1 MSHSG
6 SHPEPQRLVV
16 VSNRLPVRLSRDS
29 STGEWQVTGSSGGLV
44 TAMAPVL
51 ERRGGV
57 WIGWPGT
64 VAEERVELDRLLPAA
79 SQDLGYELQPVELT
93 EQERDDFYLGFS
105 NEVVWPLFH
114 DLLTLYNFDPAYWNT
129 YRAVNRKYA
138 EVIVRHARPDDYV
151 WVHDYHLM
159 GVAWFLR
166 EMGFEGRVGF
176 FLHTPFPAPD
186 IYLKLP
192 WRSEILEGLL
202 RYDLVGF
209 QTLRDR
215 RNFLHCVRTLL
226 ADVPVA
232 GAGAV
237 VTCRVDGREI
247 RVGSFPISIDFAEF
261 ERLSRSEDVVTRAHE
276 VREQLPGRRFI
287 LGVDRLD
294 YTKGIPYRLEAFH
307 RAINR
312 YPELRRVV
320 SLLQVVVPSRE
331 DIPEYHDLKEEIERM
346 VGRINGEWTESGWVP
361 IHYIY
366 RSLPRPDL
374 VARYRSS
381 EVALVTPL
389 KDGMNLVAKE
399 FCAAHVDDEGVLIL
413 SEFAG
418 AADQLQVGALLV
430 NPYDIE
436 GMAESIH
443 RACTMPGEERARR
456 MRHLRE
462 VVRGQDIFWWVAL
475 FLRAALEEPLGEFPE
490 LDVYSPRR
498 SAASSG

>member
-1 MSHSG
+1 MHEDPMSK
-6 SHPEPQRLVV
+6 PRLEPRRLIV
-16 VSNRLPVRLSRDS
+16 VSNRLPVRLSRHPES
-29 STGEWQVTGSSGGLV
+29 GQWRISGSSGGLV
-44 TAMAPVL
+44 TAMTPVL
-51 ERRGGV
+51 GDRGGV

-64 VAEERVELDRLLPAA
+64 VAEEEVDLDRLLPEAG
-79 SQDLGYELQPVELT
+79 LGYDLQAVELT
-93 EQERDDFYLGFS
+93 EQERDNFYLGFS

-114 DLLTLYNFDPAYWNT
+114 DLLTLYNFDPDYWRT

-138 EVIVRHARPDDYV
+138 EAIVRHADPGDYV
-151 WVHDYHLM
+151 WIHDYHLM

-166 EMGFEGRVGF
+166 EMGYEGRVGF

-202 RYDLVGF
+202 AFDLVGF
-209 QTLRDR
+209 QTVRDR

-226 ADVPVA
+226 TDVPVS

-237 VTCRVDGREI
+237 VTCRLRGREI
-247 RVGSFPISIDFAEF
+247 RVGSFPISIDFDEF
-261 ERLSRSEDVVTRAHE
+261 ERLAGGPQVTERVE
-276 VREQLPGRRFI
+276 EIRRDLPDRRFI

-307 RAINR
+307 HAVKRH
-312 YPELRRVV
+312 PELRRRV
-320 SLLQVVVPSRE
+320 SLVQVVVPSRE
-331 DIPEYHDLKEEIERM
+331 DIPEYNELKEEIERL

-366 RSLPRPDL
+366 RNLPRL
-374 VARYRSS
+374 ELLARYRSS

-399 FCAAHVDDEGVLIL
+399 FCASHVDRAATLIL

-418 AADQLQVGALLV
+418 AADQLQDGALLV

-436 GMAESIH
+436 GMADAIH
-443 RACTMPGEERARR
+443 RAFTIPEEERSDR
-456 MRHLRE
+456 MRRLRATIRE
-462 VVRGQDIFWWVAL
+462 QDIFWWVRL
-475 FLRAALEEPLGEFPE
+475 FLRAALEQPLGDFPE
-490 LDVYSPRR
+490 LQVYTPRR
-498 SAASSG
+498 AAE